1 MAEASKVRWGILGP
15 GSIAKAFAGGLA
27 HSRTGTLVAIAT
39 RNPDRPGLATDF
51 PEARI
56 LKGYDALLADPEV
69 EAIYIATPHPF
80 HTEWAIKAAEAGKH
94 VLVEKP
100 IGLTAFEADAM
111 FDAARKAGVFM
122 GEAFMYRLHPQT
134 AKLIDV
140 VKSGDQMGA
149 QAAVRAAG
157 KAVLVTDAVLPLRK
171 LRDVQSE
178 AIDAN
183 TASQAHA
190 ITLAWATLA
199 LGGVLLIGL
208 PFFLSRMLSRAI
220 AAPITLLTQT
230 MKQLAQGNNDIDI
243 PDADRHDE
251 LGEMARAVEVFRDAA
266 RMRVAAVA
274 DRERAMAC
282 LADGLHALAD
292 ADLTVRLD
300 GLPADFQALADHFNQ
315 ALGRLAAAMR
325 TVKGSIASIN
335 STTSEI
341 KQATIDLSNRSE
353 RQAANVQASA
363 SAMADITRKV
373 MEYADLT
380 NNANQAMAEA
390 RSEAAR
396 GGDVVGRAIAAM
408 SDVDQASREIAE
420 IITLIDGIAFQ
431 TNLLA
436 LNAGV
441 EAARAGEAGKGFAV
455 VASEVRALAQRSAEA
470 AQEIK
475 ARVGAVTEHVRSGSD
490 LVHDTGESLQRI
502 IAKVSSVG
510 GVISAISETATQQS
524 EGLSKINQAI
534 GSMDGMTQQN
544 AAMVEETTAATESL
558 AREVNMLAQ
567 SFASFRIE
575 GGAGGGY
582 DLGHRRAA

>member
-1 MAEASKVRWGILGP
+1 MERNLPIPRKLALALMAVALTAALMSLIFGINIAQISASAERSDYNRGVHAASL
-15 GSIAKAFAGGLA
+15 
-27 HSRTGTLVAIAT
+27 TLET
-39 RNPDRPGLATDF
+39 
-51 PEARI
+51 
-56 LKGYDALLADPEV
+56 ALLRQNSQLRGYLVTADPTYLKSYYEGRDDYDKTSQDLENTLTDPAQRELVVQSRAATLAWRRNWGDKFV
-69 EAIYIATPHPF
+69 E
-80 HTEWAIKAAEAGKH
+80 
-94 VLVEKP
+94 
-100 IGLTAFEADAM
+100 
-111 FDAARKAGVFM
+111 
-122 GEAFMYRLHPQT
+122 
-134 AKLIDV
+134 V
-140 VKSGDQMGA
+140 VKSGHQMEA

-157 KAVLVTDAVLPLRK
+157 KAVLVSDAVLPLRK
-171 LRDVQSE
+171 LRDLQSE
-178 AIDAN
+178 AIETN
-183 TASQAHA
+183 MASQSRA
-190 ITLAWATLA
+190 ITLAWTTLA
-199 LGGVLLIGL
+199 LGGILLIGL

-220 AAPITLLTQT
+220 AAPIGELTQT
-230 MKQLAQGNNDIDI
+230 MKQLAQGNNEIAI
-243 PDADRHDE
+243 PDADRRDE

-266 RMRVAAVA
+266 RMRVAAVK
-274 DRERAMAC
+274 DRERAMEC
-282 LADGLHALAD
+282 LAQGLHALAD
-292 ADLTVRLD
+292 ADLTVRLE
-300 GLPADFQALADHFNQ
+300 GLPADFQELADHFNQ
-315 ALGRLAAAMR
+315 ALSRLGSAMR

-335 STTSEI
+335 CTTGEI

-363 SAMADITRKV
+363 SAMDDITRKV

-380 NNANQAMAEA
+380 SNANQAMTEA

-475 ARVGAVTEHVRSGSD
+475 ARVGAVTEHVRSGSE

-502 IAKVSSVG
+502 IAKVSGVG

-524 EGLSKINQAI
+524 TGLSQINQAI
-534 GSMDGMTQQN
+534 ASMDGMTQQN

-575 GGAGGGY
+575 GDMAAARSEMQ
-582 DLGHRRAA
+582 RRAA

>member
-1 MAEASKVRWGILGP
+1 MERNLPIPRKLVFALMAVALTAALMSVIFGLNIAQISASAER
-15 GSIAKAFAGGLA
+15 SDY
-27 HSRTGTLVAIAT
+27 SRGVHAASLTLET
-39 RNPDRPGLATDF
+39 
-51 PEARI
+51 
-56 LKGYDALLADPEV
+56 ALLRQNSQLRGYLVTADPSYLKSYYEGRDDYDKVSRELETTLTDPIERDLVLQSRAATLAWRKNWGDKYV
-69 EAIYIATPHPF
+69 E
-80 HTEWAIKAAEAGKH
+80 
-94 VLVEKP
+94 
-100 IGLTAFEADAM
+100 
-111 FDAARKAGVFM
+111 
-122 GEAFMYRLHPQT
+122 
-134 AKLIDV
+134 V

-171 LRDVQSE
+171 LRDIQSE

-183 TASQAHA
+183 TASQGRA

-199 LGGVLLIGL
+199 LGGILLIGL

-230 MKQLAQGNNDIDI
+230 MKQLAQGNNEIDI
-243 PDADRHDE
+243 PDADRSDE

-266 RMRVAAVA
+266 RMRVAAVQ

-282 LADGLHALAD
+282 LAEGLHALAD
-292 ADLTVRLD
+292 ADLTVRLE
-300 GLPADFQALADHFNQ
+300 GLPADFQELADHFNQ
-315 ALGRLAAAMR
+315 ALGRLGAAMR

-335 STTSEI
+335 STTGEI

-363 SAMADITRKV
+363 TAMADITRKV

-380 NNANQAMAEA
+380 SNANQAMAEA

-475 ARVGAVTEHVRSGSD
+475 ARVGAVTEHVRSGSE

-502 IAKVSSVG
+502 IAKVSGVG

-524 EGLSKINQAI
+524 SGLSQINTAI

-567 SFASFRIE
+567 SFASFRIDDGAAGARS
-575 GGAGGGY
+575 GGSH
-582 DLGHRRAA
+582 LRAA

>member
-1 MAEASKVRWGILGP
+1 MALAERAHMERNLPIPRKLVFALMAVALTAALMSVIFGLNIAQISASAERSDYSRGVHAD
-15 GSIAKAFAGGLA
+15 SLA
-27 HSRTGTLVAIAT
+27 LET
-39 RNPDRPGLATDF
+39 
-51 PEARI
+51 
-56 LKGYDALLADPEV
+56 ALLRQNSQLRGYLVTADPSYLKSYYEGRDDYDKV
-69 EAIYIATPHPF
+69 SAELERTLTDPAQRDLVLQSRAATLA
-80 HTEWAIKAAEAGKH
+80 W
-94 VLVEKP
+94 
-100 IGLTAFEADAM
+100 
-111 FDAARKAGVFM
+111 RKNWGDRM
-122 GEAFMYRLHPQT
+122 
-134 AKLIDV
+134 IDV

-171 LRDVQSE
+171 LRDIQSE

-230 MKQLAQGNNDIDI
+230 MKQLAQGNNEIDI
-243 PDADRHDE
+243 PDADRRDE

-575 GGAGGGY
+575 GGAGSGGY

>member
-1 MAEASKVRWGILGP
+1 
-15 GSIAKAFAGGLA
+15 
-27 HSRTGTLVAIAT
+27 
-39 RNPDRPGLATDF
+39 
-51 PEARI
+51 
-56 LKGYDALLADPEV
+56 
-69 EAIYIATPHPF
+69 
-80 HTEWAIKAAEAGKH
+80 
-94 VLVEKP
+94 
-100 IGLTAFEADAM
+100 
-111 FDAARKAGVFM
+111 
-122 GEAFMYRLHPQT
+122 
-134 AKLIDV
+134 
-140 VKSGDQMGA
+140 
-149 QAAVRAAG
+149 
-157 KAVLVTDAVLPLRK
+157 
-171 LRDVQSE
+171 
-178 AIDAN
+178 
-183 TASQAHA
+183 
-190 ITLAWATLA
+190 
-199 LGGVLLIGL
+199 
-208 PFFLSRMLSRAI
+208 MLSRAI

-230 MKQLAQGNNDIDI
+230 MKQLAQGNNEIDI

-300 GLPADFQALADHFNQ
+300 GLPADFQALADHLNQ

-380 NNANQAMAEA
+380 NNVAGMAEA
-390 RSEAAR
+390 RSEARAAATWWVAR
-396 GGDVVGRAIAAM
+396 SAMTTWTRRA
-408 SDVDQASREIAE
+408 EIAE

-455 VASEVRALAQRSAEA
+455 VASEVRALA
-470 AQEIK
+470 
-475 ARVGAVTEHVRSGSD
+475 
-490 LVHDTGESLQRI
+490 
-502 IAKVSSVG
+502 
-510 GVISAISETATQQS
+510 
-524 EGLSKINQAI
+524 
-534 GSMDGMTQQN
+534 
-544 AAMVEETTAATESL
+544 
-558 AREVNMLAQ
+558 
-567 SFASFRIE
+567 
-575 GGAGGGY
+575 
-582 DLGHRRAA
+582 

>member
-1 MAEASKVRWGILGP
+1 MERNLPIPRKLVFALMAVALTAALMSVIFGLNIAQISASAER
-15 GSIAKAFAGGLA
+15 SDY
-27 HSRTGTLVAIAT
+27 SRGVHADSLTLET
-39 RNPDRPGLATDF
+39 
-51 PEARI
+51 
-56 LKGYDALLADPEV
+56 ALLRQNSQLRGYLVTADPSYLKSYYEGRDDYDKV
-69 EAIYIATPHPF
+69 SAELERTLTDPAQRDLVMQSRAATLA
-80 HTEWAIKAAEAGKH
+80 W
-94 VLVEKP
+94 
-100 IGLTAFEADAM
+100 
-111 FDAARKAGVFM
+111 RKNWGDKM
-122 GEAFMYRLHPQT
+122 
-134 AKLIDV
+134 IDV

-171 LRDVQSE
+171 LRDIQSE

-230 MKQLAQGNNDIDI
+230 MKQLAQGNNEIDI

-575 GGAGGGY
+575 GGAGSGGY